1 MPSPNNDKNK
11 EYQAKHR
18 KSTREQMG
26 EEAYKKMESEAR
38 KLRRQKAK
46 AKAQPQID
54 MNALANFTSLR
65 PLDIVMS
72 TPPGAV
78 WNGMAAWCCVLPMS
92 LCWAYLTFT
101 CRYSSTLAASNVPLA
116 HVLLLHLGDLTQENF
131 VLLETHNGDGRVAEL
146 IIKSHPSIKYV
157 GCDFSSEM
165 NILCEKRIKTL
176 TSTHIPKV

>member
-54 MNALANFTSLR
+54 MNALTNFTSLR
-65 PLDIVMS
+65 PLDINQLM
-72 TPPGAV
+72 TFAPQPQPPQPQQKKRGPKPKPAEEI
-78 WNGMAAWCCVLPMS
+78 N
-92 LCWAYLTFT
+92 
-101 CRYSSTLAASNVPLA
+101 
-116 HVLLLHLGDLTQENF
+116 ENM
-131 VLLETHNGDGRVAEL
+131 TA
-146 IIKSHPSIKYV
+146 K
-157 GCDFSSEM
+157 
-165 NILCEKRIKTL
+165 EKRRIYIRNYMREYRNKN
-176 TSTHIPKV
+176 

>member
-54 MNALANFTSLR
+54 MNALTNFTSLR
-65 PLDIVMS
+65 PLDINQLM
-72 TPPGAV
+72 TFAPQRQPPQPQQKKRGPKPKPAEEI
-78 WNGMAAWCCVLPMS
+78 N
-92 LCWAYLTFT
+92 
-101 CRYSSTLAASNVPLA
+101 
-116 HVLLLHLGDLTQENF
+116 ENM
-131 VLLETHNGDGRVAEL
+131 TA
-146 IIKSHPSIKYV
+146 K
-157 GCDFSSEM
+157 
-165 NILCEKRIKTL
+165 EKRRIYIRNYMREYRNKN
-176 TSTHIPKV
+176 